1 VTDGGLPGSGP
12 EAPADPPRSGEAGSD
27 SAVPSQLSLLL
38 SLRAWVDWLVA
49 AYALF
54 DEWPECWY
62 RHMGAVNELLAL
74 QRWHASALIE
84 EPPGSQLALWHDG
97 LARVRERAIRPL
109 LQSCHATGHVDP
121 SADQAGRWLELRERM
136 AATADAYWAEQLSG
150 RSSVDVHRDEMGG
163 AHEDHASELG

>member
-1 VTDGGLPGSGP
+1 
-12 EAPADPPRSGEAGSD
+12 
-27 SAVPSQLSLLL
+27 VPSQLSLLL
-38 SLRAWVDWLVA
+38 SLRAWVDWLVV
-49 AYALF
+49 AYELL

-74 QRWHASALIE
+74 QRWHASALTD

-121 SADQAGRWLELRERM
+121 SAEQAQRWLTWRERT
-136 AATADAYWAEQLSG
+136 AAAAALYWAE
-150 RSSVDVHRDEMGG
+150 RVRT
-163 AHEDHASELG
+163 EDCGSREPQ